1 LEDHYYR
8 RGDVMSL
15 FRWHTLILCCH

>member
-1 LEDHYYR
+1 
-8 RGDVMSL
+8 MSL